1 MAQLNAQRR
10 DRGLEPLRANDAL
23 GSMAQ
28 LLLAIKHRY
37 RYSTYFEA
45 PKGKPLSSE
54 RLLDPAATDAGISI
68 GRIGKQLV
76 IAVVVAAEEARPA
89 PPAPATP
96 GPAEEARPAPPADR
110 E

>member
-96 GPAEEARPAPPADR
+96 GPAEEARPALPADR
-110 E
+110 A

>member
-23 GSMAQ
+23 GSLAQ
-28 LLLAIKHRY
+28 LLLTIKDRY
-37 RYSTYFEA
+37 RYSTYFAA

-89 PPAPATP
+89 PPATP
-96 GPAEEARPAPPADR
+96 GPAEEARPAPPAER
-110 E
+110 A

>member
-23 GSMAQ
+23 GSLAQ
-28 LLLAIKHRY
+28 LLLTIKDRY
-37 RYSTYFEA
+37 RYSTYFAA